1 MNINVELAQKLIA
14 EQFPKWAHFPI
25 SPVSHSGWDNRT
37 FHLGQDMVI
46 RLPSAEEYAPQ
57 ILKECL
63 WLPKLSR
70 QVSFKIPKPM
80 GLGYPSEIY
89 PWHWSINTWIDGSSL
104 NQEPN
109 VDLKQLAKVLA
120 QFLKEFEAA
129 DAHNGPEA
137 GKHNFYRGASL
148 THYDHE
154 MQDAIPKIENDK
166 QREIAGKLWHEAV
179 SSKWEHLPVWV
190 HGDIATGNLLIKD
203 GGLEAVIDFG
213 QLAIGD
219 PACDLVIAWNFFDT
233 DSRAIFK
240 KSMNLDECT
249 WIRAM
254 GWCLWKTL
262 CWPVKGTPVERIL
275 NDLYQGYS
283 HV

>member
-1 MNINVELAQKLIA
+1 MEINFELAKKLIT
-14 EQFPKWAHFPI
+14 EQFPQWKELPI

-46 RLPSAEEYAPQ
+46 RLPSAVEYEPQ

-63 WLPKLSR
+63 WLPKLAR

-80 GLGYPSEIY
+80 GLGYPSKIY

-109 VDLKQLAKVLA
+109 VDLKQLAKDLA
-120 QFLKEFEAA
+120 QFLKEFEDA
-129 DAHNGPEA
+129 DANNGPEA

-154 MQDAIPKIENDK
+154 MQEAIPKIKNKE
-166 QREIAGKLWHEAV
+166 QREIAEKLWEEAT
-179 SSKWEHLPVWV
+179 SSEWINPPVWV

-203 GGLEAVIDFG
+203 GGLEAVRGFG
-213 QLAIGD
+213 QQITILAGGI
-219 PACDLVIAWNFFDT
+219 
-233 DSRAIFK
+233 
-240 KSMNLDECT
+240 
-249 WIRAM
+249 
-254 GWCLWKTL
+254 L
-262 CWPVKGTPVERIL
+262 CE
-275 NDLYQGYS
+275 
-283 HV
+283 